1 MKLKKSKAIIKTFKS
16 NGFVLSEPDVLLDTD
31 YIIERSGEKFR
42 NSMLSF
48 EREDGKTMCL
58 RPDLTV
64 ASCIRFLQKKSSSK
78 IYYSGQAYRRSK
90 NKGSNFINEQLGIEI
105 LGSKNQIQDDFKV
118 ISTILSSVKKIKS
131 KKIKVKVGDISLFK
145 RLINALDMPER
156 WKLRLIRHF
165 WRPSYFEEL
174 LKRLERNTDIDA
186 VTFDT
191 DKKRF
196 YEMKKMEQDKVVAGR
211 SISEIL
217 KRFDK
222 KIKDPRS
229 FSDGKQ
235 IVKII
240 KSFLKI
246 DCKLS
251 KLDERLLDF
260 ANKNNLKKNIFI
272 DFKSIH
278 NFKKLKE
285 NINFVTNFGREV
297 EYYTGMVFEI
307 FSAKKEIARGGRY
320 DNLLKSL
327 GAKKNIPAVGAAINL
342 KNI

>member
-1 MKLKKSKAIIKTFKS
+1 
-16 NGFVLSEPDVLLDTD
+16 
-31 YIIERSGEKFR
+31 
-42 NSMLSF
+42 
-48 EREDGKTMCL
+48 
-58 RPDLTV
+58 
-64 ASCIRFLQKKSSSK
+64 
-78 IYYSGQAYRRSK
+78 
-90 NKGSNFINEQLGIEI
+90 
-105 LGSKNQIQDDFKV
+105 
-118 ISTILSSVKKIKS
+118 
-131 KKIKVKVGDISLFK
+131 
-145 RLINALDMPER
+145 MPER

-174 LKRLERNTDIDA
+174 LKRLEKNTDIDA

-196 YEMKKMEQDKVVAGR
+196 YEMKKMEQDKIVAGR

-217 KRFDK
+217 KRFNK

-229 FSDGKQ
+229 FGEGKK

-251 KLDERLLDF
+251 KLDEQLLDF
-260 ANKNNLKKNIFI
+260 ANRNNLKKNIFV

-278 NFKKLKE
+278 NLKKLKE

-307 FSAKKEIARGGRY
+307 FSGKKEIARGGRY

-327 GAKKNIPAVGAAINL
+327 GAKKNTPAVGAAINL